1 MSTERE
7 MRVWYREMPL
17 DGFLGL
23 LTTQKF
29 RSHLDAQLTLG
40 QPFLARAILE
50 EWEQV
55 EAMRK
60 ELDRSQRPMDG
71 ATTGEWVICLPVRGD
86 SFSAAVAVVRK
97 YANNGNTYVATSDPK
112 LGALLASELLPPGG
126 SFYDRFAD
134 VER

>member
-7 MRVWYREMPL
+7 IRVWYREMPL

-29 RSHLDAQLTLG
+29 RSHLDE
-40 QPFLARAILE
+40 PFLARAILE

-112 LGALLASELLPPGG
+112 LGAILASELLPPGG